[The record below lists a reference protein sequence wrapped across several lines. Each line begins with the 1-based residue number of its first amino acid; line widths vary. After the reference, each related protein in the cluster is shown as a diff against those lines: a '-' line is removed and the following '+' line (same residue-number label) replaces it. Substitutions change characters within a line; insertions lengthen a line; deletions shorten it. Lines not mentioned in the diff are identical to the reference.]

1 MCTGDGPDLGRS
13 FKRIPCMEVQQ
24 PAHNTPVG
32 PNVEQEARPSCV
44 RNLFCL
50 VPSCLD
56 TLFFSEMLEAMRVID
71 DLGMIKWSTCS
82 LDNKMFRITFQD
94 IKEISKDYVLIQI
107 FCFNKVEMV
116 TEKLVA

>member
-1 MCTGDGPDLGRS
+1 MKVSLSWAYMGWTGLCTGDGSDLGRS

-32 PNVEQEARPSCV
+32 PNAEQEARPSCV

-56 TLFFSEMLEAMRVID
+56 TFF
-71 DLGMIKWSTCS
+71 
-82 LDNKMFRITFQD
+82 
-94 IKEISKDYVLIQI
+94 
-107 FCFNKVEMV
+107 FCRNVGGN
-116 TEKLVA
+116 ACN